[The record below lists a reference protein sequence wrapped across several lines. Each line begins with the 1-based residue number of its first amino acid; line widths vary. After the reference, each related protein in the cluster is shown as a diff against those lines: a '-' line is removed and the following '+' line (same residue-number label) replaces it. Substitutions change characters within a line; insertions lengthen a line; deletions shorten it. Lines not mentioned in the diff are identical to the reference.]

1 MKNSQNI
8 KKELE
13 KKHYAFVGENAAV
26 QICNWT
32 KSALRGEGTCWKEK
46 FYGISSAGC
55 CQFSPNVMNCENKC
69 LHCWRPIELN
79 KGIDIRETFDSKEL
93 LDKINIQRKKLM
105 RGFGGN
111 KKTNKKNLEKS
122 YSPSLYTLSLSGEPT
137 LYPNLP
143 ELIKEI
149 RSRNAV
155 SFIVTNGQNPNMIMK
170 LAKENSLP
178 TQLTLSTNAPNKE
191 LFVKWH
197 NSCRKDSWERFSET
211 LNLFFELKDKC
222 RRVIRLTLVKIGK
235 DEKNKLNNIMNMSEE
250 NVFEYAKII
259 EKADPNFVHVKGFMS
274 IGNSRPR
281 GMTYDK
287 QPTFDEVKEYA
298 KKILAELRKKDK
310 SWKILA
316 DEWRSVVVVL
326 GRNKKEMKI
335 KKV

>member
-1 MKNSQNI
+1 MKNPKSI

-13 KKHYAFVGENAAV
+13 KKHYAFVGGNAAV

-32 KSALRGEGTCWKEK
+32 KSALRGEGACWKEK

-55 CQFSPNVMNCENKC
+55 CQLSPNVMNCENKC

-79 KGIDIRETFDSKEL
+79 QGIDVKEIFNSKEL
-93 LDKINIQRKKLM
+93 IDKIILQRKKLM

-111 KKTNKKNLEKS
+111 KVVDIEKLEKA
-122 YSPSLYTLSLSGEPT
+122 YAPSLFTLSLSGEPT
-137 LYPNLP
+137 LYPDLP

-155 SFIVTNGQNPNMIMK
+155 SFIVTNGQNPEMIKK
-170 LAKENSLP
+170 LKNENALP

-191 LFVKWH
+191 LFLKWH
-197 NSCRKDSWERFSET
+197 NSCRKDSYERFMET
-211 LNLFFELKDKC
+211 VDILRKFKGKC
-222 RRVIRLTLVKIGK
+222 RRVIRLTLVKKGT
-235 DEKNKLNNIMNMSEE
+235 DEKNKLNDIMNMSDK
-250 NVFEYAKII
+250 NVSEYAKII
-259 EKADPNFVHVKGFMS
+259 EKAAPNFVHVKGFMS
-274 IGNSRPR
+274 IGYSRPR

-298 KKILAELRKKDK
+298 KKILTKLREKDK
-310 SWKILA
+310 TWKILA

-326 GRNKKEMKI
+326 GKDKKEMKI